1 MQLFIDVEVGFSGTE
16 IQYVNNF
23 LGWKKKPAIILHAQ
37 RLTSAEKS
45 NT

>member
-1 MQLFIDVEVGFSGTE
+1 MQLFIDVEVGFSGAE

-23 LGWKKKPAIILHAQ
+23 LERKKRAAIILHVQ
-37 RLTSAEKS
+37 RLTFAEKS